1 MEDKGRGKGEMG
13 EPSGPNG
20 IPAEPLEARRA
31 GGSPGGRK
39 RGLESG
45 QDLGATEEQEGA
57 GVIGPGLAPVP
68 NQQWREWQGCWHEGL
83 GCYKYSSHRL
93 SLQGTPLDSM
103 QEKGRWKS
111 FRNGFVITI
120 FNLLYVSWLFEHLS
134 HDLRVWQE
142 EGDSLGP

>member
-1 MEDKGRGKGEMG
+1 MEDEGGGKGEMG

-20 IPAEPLEARRA
+20 IPAEPLEAGRA

-39 RGLESG
+39 RGG

-68 NQQWREWQGCWHEGL
+68 DQQWREWQRCWHEGL

-120 FNLLYVSWLFEHLS
+120 FNLLYVSWHFEHLT